1 LSRPTFAALSTLAP
15 FERLL
20 FGSDCPFASED
31 LMRASL
37 GEMERLALAPAQQAK
52 LDRDNALAL
61 FPRFA

>member
-1 LSRPTFAALSTLAP
+1 
-15 FERLL
+15 
-20 FGSDCPFASED
+20 
-31 LMRASL
+31 MRASL